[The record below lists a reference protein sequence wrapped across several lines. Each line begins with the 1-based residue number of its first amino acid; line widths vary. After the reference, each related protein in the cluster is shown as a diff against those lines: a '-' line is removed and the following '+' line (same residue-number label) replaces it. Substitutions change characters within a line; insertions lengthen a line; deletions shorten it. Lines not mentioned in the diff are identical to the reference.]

1 MLDFS
6 SEEKKELRKEKMKEF
21 NIKFN
26 NFRVCAGIVT
36 FNSDIKR
43 LRQNIVAIYKQVE
56 VIIIVDNGSKNIYE
70 IQQLIRGKDNIFL
83 VKNIFNEGIAKA
95 LNQIFM
101 FAESRDFNWII
112 TLDQDSVCE
121 NNMIETFAK
130 YISYPNVGVICPRID
145 YFNHKQKKDI
155 KSNEIDYVQACMT
168 SASLTSLLAWKKVG
182 GFDEWMFIDYVD
194 NDFGM
199 RLKLHGYKIIR
210 VNQTILH
217 HILGRSEIKKIG
229 IFKALVFNHTPF
241 RNYYYVRNSIYFIK
255 KYRKHINVLKYI
267 AILVIWELKKLV
279 LEKNRIQ
286 TAKSL
291 IAGLKD
297 GITAKYELAK

>member
-1 MLDFS
+1 
-6 SEEKKELRKEKMKEF
+6 MKEF
-21 NIKFN
+21 NIKDN

-43 LRQNIVAIYKQVE
+43 LRQNIGAIYKQVE
-56 VIIIVDNGSKNIYE
+56 AIIIVDNGSKNIYE
-70 IQQLIRGKDNIFL
+70 IQQLIRGKDKIFL
-83 VKNIFNEGIAKA
+83 VKNILNEGIAKA
-95 LNQIFM
+95 LNQVFI
-101 FAESRDFNWII
+101 FAESRDFNWVI

-121 NNMIETFAK
+121 NNMIEAFVK
-130 YISYPNVGVICPRID
+130 YIFYPNIGVICPRID
-145 YFNHKQKKDI
+145 YFNHIQKKDI
-155 KSNEIDYVQACMT
+155 KGNEIDYVQACMT
-168 SASLTSLLAWKKVG
+168 SGSLTSLLAWKKVS

-210 VNQTILH
+210 VNETILH
-217 HILGRSEIKKIG
+217 HMLGRSEIKKIG
-229 IFKALVFNHTPF
+229 IFKTLVFNHTPF

-267 AILVIWELKKLV
+267 AILTIWELKKLV

-297 GITAKYELAK
+297 GITAKCELAK